1 METEKYPIRE
11 DWEEYYRILE
21 NIRQMGICNM
31 WGANI
36 PLKQV
41 CPELSEKDAKG
52 ILCNWIHNYEELS
65 KKYNWRD

>member
-11 DWEEYYRILE
+11 DWEEYYETLE
-21 NIRQMGICNM
+21 SIRCMGVCNM
-31 WGANI
+31 WGASI
-36 PLKQV
+36 PLRQV
-41 CPELSEKDAKG
+41 YPELSEKDAKG